1 MNFLLNI
8 FRESSLGSILFFL
21 LLSSGPTILWL
32 TICLW
37 LDKQQPEPKHQILK
51 IFLTGGLVTIPLL
64 IVAGFLTGIIK
75 NYFVSNLLNI
85 LLLSFLIDGCVE
97 EFTKYIVL
105 RVSIVRYKYFDELR
119 DGIIY
124 GMVLGLGFAFV
135 ENILYGLSVGIV
147 DGAYLVLI
155 RGFSTTLIHFLTGGI
170 IGFFITKT
178 LISSKKYKYF
188 NYLGF
193 IIAVLVHGGYN
204 VITRLGL
211 GWQII
216 FPVLI
221 FFITYLYIF
230 NSLTPTHHL
239 NAKD

>member
-51 IFLTGGLVTIPLL
+51 IFLTGGLVTMPLL

-135 ENILYGLSVGIV
+135 ENILYGLSV
-147 DGAYLVLI
+147 
-155 RGFSTTLIHFLTGGI
+155 
-170 IGFFITKT
+170 
-178 LISSKKYKYF
+178 
-188 NYLGF
+188 
-193 IIAVLVHGGYN
+193 
-204 VITRLGL
+204 
-211 GWQII
+211 
-216 FPVLI
+216 
-221 FFITYLYIF
+221 
-230 NSLTPTHHL
+230 
-239 NAKD
+239 